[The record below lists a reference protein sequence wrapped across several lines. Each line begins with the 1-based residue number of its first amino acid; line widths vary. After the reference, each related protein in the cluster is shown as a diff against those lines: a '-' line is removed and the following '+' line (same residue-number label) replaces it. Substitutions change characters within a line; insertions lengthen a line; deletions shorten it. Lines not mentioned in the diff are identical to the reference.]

1 MLITCKCSIKQL
13 LKKGVYMMKKSHN
26 LLAMTLSAPFLFSQ
40 VASAADESEVVVNK
54 PNFTFFTS
62 LGVLDVE
69 GKDFDP
75 EAFEA
80 EVGLNGVVKAKEF
93 TMVYNLKADLSD
105 AINSRDTNG
114 TEGEADIHIKEAN
127 IVFPTAYGAFVLAP
141 RITSGQNRELYSNVD
156 MFEYNEAHSGG
167 AATTGNTLYGQPSE
181 GDDVIAWSSPRF
193 MGVKLVLA
201 TISLNENNGDDIDAK
216 AYRFVYDEGKLNLG
230 AGQVIVSK
238 GMAGAS
244 KNYIRSALTAG
255 YKFDKLDLGA
265 TYEMNADT
273 FGSAG
278 DYNTL
283 GVAARYYLD
292 NGYSVAAAY
301 YDKDSDVDA
310 NDNSGTVL
318 QIKKQ
323 VGKNISFWAEA
334 GSYDITPDN
343 VALGVNL
350 SY

>member
-1 MLITCKCSIKQL
+1 
-13 LKKGVYMMKKSHN
+13 MMKYTRN
-26 LLAMTLSAPFLFSQ
+26 LLAMTLSVPFLMAQS
-40 VASAADESEVVVNK
+40 ASAADDSEVVVNK
-54 PNFTFFTS
+54 PNFTFLTS
-62 LGVLDVE
+62 IGVLSVE
-69 GKDFDP
+69 DKDFDP

-80 EVGLNGVVKAKEF
+80 EVGVNGVVKAKEF

-127 IVFPTAYGAFVLAP
+127 VVFPTEYGAFVFAP

-156 MFEYNEAHSGG
+156 LFEYNEAHSGG
-167 AATTGNTLYGQPSE
+167 AATTGNTLFGQPSE
-181 GDDVIAWSSPRF
+181 GDDVIAWSSPKF

-216 AYRFVYDEGKLNLG
+216 AYRIIYNAGNLNLG

-273 FGSAG
+273 FGTAG

-283 GVAARYYLD
+283 GVTARYYL
-292 NGYSVAAAY
+292 NSGYSVAAGFY
-301 YDKDSDVDA
+301 NKDSDVDA
-310 NDNSGTVL
+310 NDNDGTVV

-323 VGKNISFWAEA
+323 VGKNIAFWAEA
-334 GSYDITPDN
+334 ANYDITADN
-343 VALGVNL
+343 VALGVNI

>member
-1 MLITCKCSIKQL
+1 
-13 LKKGVYMMKKSHN
+13 MMKKSRN
-26 LLAMTLSAPFLFSQ
+26 LLAMTLSAPFLLSQ
-40 VASAADESEVVVNK
+40 MALAADESEVVVNK
-54 PNFTFFTS
+54 PNFTFLTS
-62 LGVLDVE
+62 LGVLEVE
-69 GKDFDP
+69 DKDFDP

-80 EVGLNGVVKAKEF
+80 EVGVNGVVKAKEF
-93 TMVYNLKADLSD
+93 TMVYNLKADVSD

-114 TEGEADIHIKEAN
+114 TEGEADIHIKEASV
-127 IVFPTAYGAFVLAP
+127 VFPTAYGAFVLAP

-181 GDDVIAWSSPRF
+181 GDDVMAWSSPKF

-216 AYRFVYDEGKLNLG
+216 AYRLIYDEGNLNLG

-238 GMAGAS
+238 GMANAS

-255 YKFDKLDLGA
+255 YKFDNLDLGA
-265 TYEMNADT
+265 TYEMNTDT
-273 FGSAG
+273 FGPAG
-278 DYNTL
+278 DYDTL

-292 NGYSVAAAY
+292 NGYSIAAAY
-301 YDKDSDVDA
+301 YDKNSDVDA
-310 NDNSGTVL
+310 NDNYGTVL
-318 QIKKQ
+318 QVKKQ
-323 VGKNISFWAEA
+323 VGKNIAFWAET
-334 GSYDITPDN
+334 GNYDITSDN